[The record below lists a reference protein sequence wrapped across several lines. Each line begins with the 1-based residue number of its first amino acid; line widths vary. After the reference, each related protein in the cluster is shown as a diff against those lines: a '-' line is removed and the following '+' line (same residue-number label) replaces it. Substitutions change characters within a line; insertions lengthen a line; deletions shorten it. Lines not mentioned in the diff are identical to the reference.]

1 MTEKLI
7 ALASKSEM
15 RSHIAYQASLL
26 FLALSALAALF
37 VLKSKAA
44 SVFWDSP
51 LFLFYTFLIT
61 IFQLSRLASALLYRS
76 SYVQMVSRYDA
87 PFSASA
93 PYEPMVS
100 FVVPCKNEEAA
111 IAKTITKC
119 FEAEYPEHKKEV
131 IVINDGSTDGTGAV
145 LKEMKKRYP
154 KLVVVTFKKNQGKR
168 HGMAEGFRRAKGEIV
183 IQLDSDSYFRPESFR
198 ELLKPFKNPEIAA
211 VCAHADP
218 ENSDE
223 NVLTKM
229 QAAYYYLS
237 FRIMKAAEST
247 YGTVFCLSG
256 CSSAYRRDIVLPVL
270 DEFLE
275 EKFLGLPVT
284 WGDDRALTNL
294 VLRMGHKTIYTDEA
308 KACTI
313 VPNTMKQLITQQ
325 IRWKKGWFV
334 NSIKASRFIYKIQ
347 PFVTFTY
354 FWPLL
359 LLTLLTPFM
368 ALRALLYSTIWL
380 GRNPLYYFFGVLLV
394 TSLYLIAYRY
404 TDRTNKYWSYYYL
417 WSILN
422 TVFLCFLLPYALLTI
437 QNRKWGTR

>member
-1 MTEKLI
+1 MAI
-7 ALASKSEM
+7 KSEI
-15 RSHIAYQASLL
+15 RTHIAYHASLL
-26 FLALSALAALF
+26 FLSLLVIGALF
-37 VLKSKAA
+37 MLKSKAA
-44 SVFWDSP
+44 LVFWDNP
-51 LFLFYTFLIT
+51 FFLFYTFLLV

-76 SYVQMVSRYDA
+76 SYLHMVSMYDT
-87 PFSASA
+87 PFSEAA
-93 PYEPMVS
+93 LHEPTVS
-100 FVVPCKNEEAA
+100 FVIPCKNEEGA

-119 FEAEYPEHKKEV
+119 FEAEYPDDKKEV
-131 IVINDGSTDGTGAV
+131 IVINDGSTDKTGDV
-145 LKEMKKRYP
+145 LLAMKKQYP
-154 KLVVVTFKKNQGKR
+154 KLVVITFLQNKGKRRGMVEGFKK
-168 HGMAEGFRRAKGEIV
+168 ATGEIV
-183 IQLDSDSYFRPESFR
+183 VQLDSDSYFRPESFR

-270 DEFLE
+270 EEFLD
-275 EKFLGLPVT
+275 EKFLGLPIT

-294 VLRMGHKTIYTDEA
+294 VLRMGYKTVYTDEA
-308 KACTI
+308 RACTI

-334 NSIKASRFIYKIQ
+334 NSLRASRFIYKIQ

-354 FWPLL
+354 FWPLI

-368 ALRALLYSTIWL
+368 ALRALVYSTVWL
-380 GRNPLYYFFGVLLV
+380 EHYPFYYFFGVFLV

-404 TDRTNKYWSYYYL
+404 TDRTNKYWPYYYL